1 MALLMKSIAL
11 GSAVLT
17 AVLTGLYLHTPQ
29 PLLLSAAITCG
40 TVAYHFIMR
49 LAVGGLYDVLMH
61 NRARLHRAW
70 YRPHPWE
77 ERLYRRLGIHRIKG
91 SLPTYAPALFSPRLH
106 TWDEIAQAMCQAELV
121 HETIAVLSFVP
132 LLFSLRWGAFAVF
145 LITSLLSASFDLLF
159 VIMQRFNRPRVLRMV
174 QREQKKNAAVLGGTQ
189 CQDL

>member
-132 LLFSLRWGAFAVF
+132 LLAIPCFGSWPVF
-145 LITSLLSASFDLLF
+145 LLTSLAAAGIDLLYAA
-159 VIMQRFNRPRVLRMV
+159 VQRYNRPRVLRLME
-174 QREQKKNAAVLGGTQ
+174 RLHKTP
-189 CQDL
+189 